1 VTDPSSERSLLVI
14 NSEQSEEYSQWYRTV
29 HIQDI
34 VTNVGPFVSGQLYE
48 LSPAQLSAE
57 PPMKRFLA
65 IFEIEGDPAEAIAAM
80 RKAREAGALQT
91 SPPNLAGRGAGTIF
105 EPVISKFNLP

>member
-1 VTDPSSERSLLVI
+1 MTDHSSERSLLVI

-34 VTNVGPFVSGQLYE
+34 VTNVGPFVSGQLFE
-48 LSPAQLSAE
+48 LGPAQLSAE

-65 IFEIEGDPAEAIAAM
+65 IFEIEGDPAEAITAM
-80 RKAREAGALQT
+80 RAAREAGKLQV

-105 EPVISKFNLP
+105 EPVIGKFTRP

>member
-14 NSEQSEEYSQWYRTV
+14 NSEQSEEYSQWYRAV

-34 VTNVGPFVSGQLYE
+34 VTNVGPFVSGQLFE

-80 RKAREAGALQT
+80 RAAREAGKLQA

-105 EPVISKFNLP
+105 EPVAGKFTLP